1 MSCEMSK
8 NYMMKYFD
16 GELSETEEAQLKQ
29 HLESCCGCREEF
41 RSLRDILAAV
51 EGQANTEPEPPSDFE
66 ARVMVQVDEIEKKR
80 REKNSRLLVLL
91 YNGAT
96 LLSIV
101 MLLIFVADIKQGSVF
116 AAFEKIKGYFDSFS
130 SVTSAV
136 LGVIR
141 DISVLIGS
149 ALYVVIQVAFSVFK
163 SYYYV
168 FMALA
173 VLLVAI
179 QELLNYVGTQAR
191 GNSR

>member
-29 HLESCCGCREEF
+29 HLENCRGCREEF
-41 RSLRDILAAV
+41 NSMRDILAAV
-51 EGQANTEPEPPSDFE
+51 EGQPNPEPPSDFE
-66 ARVMVQVDEIEKKR
+66 ARVMVGVNEIEKKR
-80 REKNSRLLVLL
+80 REKNSKLLVFL
-91 YNGAT
+91 YNGAI

-101 MLLIFVADIKQGSVF
+101 MLLIFVADMKQISLF
-116 AAFEKIKGYFDSFS
+116 AAFEKISGYFDSFS

-141 DISVLIGS
+141 DIFGLIGS
-149 ALYVVIQVAFSVFK
+149 ALYVVIEVAFSVVK

-173 VLLVAI
+173 VLLIAI
-179 QELLNYVGTQAR
+179 QELLNYVGTQAG